1 MIKVV
6 CKNNQKGAIDD
17 ENNFEN
23 SVIELLYISPFGQY
37 SEHLIIDKVYEVLE
51 TDVMDFNNPGEIYY
65 KIQNEYDRMFWYS
78 SNRFKTLSEMREEK
92 LNELGI

>member
-1 MIKVV
+1 MKVV

-23 SVIELLYISPFGQY
+23 SVIDY

-78 SNRFKTLSEMREEK
+78 CNRFITIEQYRNNK

>member
-1 MIKVV
+1 MKVV
-6 CKNNQKGAIDD
+6 CKNNQKGSIDD

-23 SVIELLYISPFGQY
+23 SVIDY
-37 SEHLIIDKVYEVLE
+37 SEHLIIDKVYEVLD

-65 KIQNEYDRMFWYS
+65 KIQNEYNRMFWYS
-78 SNRFKTLSEMREEK
+78 SNRFITIDQSRNNK

>member
-1 MIKVV
+1 MKVV

-23 SVIELLYISPFGQY
+23 SVIDY
-37 SEHLIIDKVYEVLE
+37 SEHLIIDKVYEVLD

-65 KIQNEYDRMFWYS
+65 KIQNEYNRMFWYS
-78 SNRFKTLSEMREEK
+78 SNRFITIDQSRNNK